1 MKLGGFHTLDLELN
15 RNFTLEKAE
24 GWDSVALDIVREA
37 TDQRKKAEVW
47 AVVMGAGIGNIC
59 LVTENQTILRQRVE
73 SMMPKKRYDGSGKL
87 EAVSFPTF
95 PSPIAA

>member
-15 RNFTLEKAE
+15 RNFTLEKNE

-47 AVVMGAGIGNIC
+47 AVVLGAGLGNVC

-73 SMMPKKRYDGSGKL
+73 VVMPKKRYDGSGKL
-87 EAVSFPTF
+87 EAVRAP
-95 PSPIAA
+95 PSSPPIA